1 MSYGTH
7 FEVTG
12 IQIRSDLLRT
22 ADWPPPLLVI
32 AIFCFEKKRHR
43 RENMHGI
50 YVQLTIL
57 YMASE

>member
-7 FEVTG
+7 FEVTD

-32 AIFCFEKKRHR
+32 AVFCFEKKRHR

-50 YVQLTIL
+50 YVQ
-57 YMASE
+57 